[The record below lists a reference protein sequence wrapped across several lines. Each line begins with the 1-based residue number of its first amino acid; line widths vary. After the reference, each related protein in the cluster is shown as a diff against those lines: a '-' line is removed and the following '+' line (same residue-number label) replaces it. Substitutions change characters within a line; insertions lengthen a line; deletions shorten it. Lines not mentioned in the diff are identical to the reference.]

1 MSKSCW
7 ATLNNG
13 GEKMKRNR
21 KAIKAVYML
30 CMARIL
36 PCLLLLLCLPLSGQD
51 LPRVVSEADTTN
63 IKIGE
68 QLHFKVTVEAD
79 TSATVIF
86 PEGQTFSPL
95 ETVEA
100 YKTDTTRRNDRM
112 TLQKTYALTQFDSGA
127 YLLPTQRVEINGKG
141 YFTDSLQINVA
152 TVTVDTLTQKMYDIK
167 PLMEVER
174 TYADTWKLVLFIL
187 AGLLLAGGLAYWFFF
202 RKKPLTD
209 EEKVAL
215 LPPYDR
221 ALMELKRL
229 ENSRY
234 LIQDEFKQY
243 YTELT
248 DIVRSYLEEDVHV
261 TALEST
267 TGQLI
272 DKLQLMKD
280 AGQLRLD
287 DHTILQ
293 FQKILETA
301 DLVKFAKS
309 KPASTA
315 AEQDRRA
322 VEQLVMRT
330 HEALPEPTE
339 EELEQQEE
347 TLEIQRQRKQKR
359 KYVLAAA
366 AVLGLLL
373 LGGSMAVV
381 YYGFDYVRDSILG
394 HPSKTLL
401 EGEWVNSSYGYPPI
415 NLETPEV
422 LLRENSNLMAA
433 ARAGFK
439 EITEFEYASPENWF
453 MIAASSLT
461 LNQQEDPDY
470 DAAVENVLKEFEK
483 KGARNI
489 ITKQENFTTLSGVSG
504 IKVYGSGTFLA
515 EGSETPVKGRYAIY
529 LFGGKGFQQRV
540 VVSWEEEDPY
550 AAEMAERIT
559 KSIEVKT
566 QV

>member
-1 MSKSCW
+1 
-7 ATLNNG
+7 
-13 GEKMKRNR
+13 MKRRIQVIEFNGMQQ
-21 KAIKAVYML
+21 AG
-30 CMARIL
+30 RIL
-36 PCLLLLLCLPLSGQD
+36 PVLLLLFCLPLRAQD
-51 LPRVVSEADTTN
+51 LPRVVSEADTTI

-68 QLHFKVTVEAD
+68 QIRFKVIVEAD
-79 TSATVIF
+79 TTSSVIF

-100 YKTDTTRRNDRM
+100 YKTDTTLRNNRM
-112 TLQKTYALTQFDSGA
+112 TLQKIYALTQFDSGT
-127 YLLPTQRVEINGKG
+127 YQLPTQRIEINGKG
-141 YFTDSLQINVA
+141 YFTDSLQVSVA
-152 TVTVDTLTQKMYDIK
+152 TVPVDTLTQKMYDIK

-174 TYADTWKLVLFIL
+174 SYADTWKIVFLVLS
-187 AGLLLAGGLAYWFFF
+187 GLLVIGGLVYWFLF

-209 EEKVAL
+209 EEKAAL

-229 ENSRY
+229 EHSKY

-248 DIVRSYLEEDVHV
+248 GIVRSYLEEDVHV

-267 TGQLI
+267 TAQLI
-272 DKLQLMKD
+272 DKLQLLKD
-280 AGQLRLD
+280 VGQLKLD
-287 DHTILQ
+287 DQTIQQ
-293 FQKILETA
+293 FKKILETA

-309 KPASTA
+309 KPATTA
-315 AEQDRRA
+315 AEQDRKA
-322 VEQLVMRT
+322 VEELVMRT

-339 EELEQQEE
+339 EELELQEE
-347 TLEIQRQRKQKR
+347 NLVIKRRQKQKR

-366 AVLGLLL
+366 AVLGLIM
-373 LGGSMAVV
+373 LGSGMAVA
-381 YYGFDYVRDSILG
+381 YYGFGYVRDSVLG
-394 HPSKTLL
+394 HPSKSLL

-422 LLRENSNLMAA
+422 LLREQTNLAA
-433 ARAGFK
+433 AAQAGIK
-439 EITEFEYASPENWF
+439 EMMEFEYVSPENWF
-453 MIAASSLT
+453 MVGAASMT
-461 LNQQEDPDY
+461 LSQQDDPDY
-470 DAAVENVLKEFEK
+470 DAAVENVLREFEK

-489 ITKQENFTTLSGVSG
+489 ITKQEEFTTLTGISG
-504 IKVYGSGTFLA
+504 IKVYGSGTFFA
-515 EGSETPVKGRYAIY
+515 EGSEAPVKGQYAIY

-540 VVSWEEEDPY
+540 VVSWEEADTY

-559 KSIEVKT
+559 KSIDVKT